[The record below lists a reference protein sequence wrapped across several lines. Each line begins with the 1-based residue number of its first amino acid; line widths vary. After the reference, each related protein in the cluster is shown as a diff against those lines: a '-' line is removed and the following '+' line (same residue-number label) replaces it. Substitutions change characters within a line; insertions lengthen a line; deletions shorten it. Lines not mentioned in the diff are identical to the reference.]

1 MLLNIYSSLKEKKII
16 QYINKFL
23 TSNYSMISILLLTGL
38 SNVFSLEFMALYGYL
53 IIITLAVLFG
63 EDMLSVMPITFCAY
77 ISFSRKN
84 NPAGYDQTSIFLNR
98 NTMIHFIILCVIIG
112 ILMITRFIYE
122 MITKRKNLKKP
133 QLLYGFAFLG
143 LSFLLGGLFT
153 KGYDLHDIFIG
164 FLEIIG
170 FSFVYFYF
178 YFTVNWEN
186 VNKTYC
192 IRLLMGFGIVMSFEV
207 LGVIYHSGF
216 LTNDGTFNRG
226 LLYTGW
232 GTYNNLG
239 GMVVIAL
246 CAPFYY
252 ACTSKKGWIYLI
264 VATLFALFIILTQS
278 RNSILCGFIIYVL
291 CLSIVIKKR
300 TGKER
305 LHIVLTFVSILLLC
319 SIFLLINLDRIKEL
333 FYSLIQ
339 AGSDDSGRFEIYK
352 TGLLQFKESF
362 VFGKGFNECGS
373 FQWGV
378 HDENPIF
385 PARYHNTYVQI
396 LASCGS
402 VGMIAYLYHRY
413 QTLKLYLKDITVEKI
428 FLGVCIAS
436 LILISILDCH
446 LFNIGPA
453 LIYGG
458 VLLCTEKLP
467 KEKEMVNC

>member
-1 MLLNIYSSLKEKKII
+1 MLLNIYSNLKENKII
-16 QYINKFL
+16 KYINDFL
-23 TSNYSMISILLLTGL
+23 NSKYSMITILLLTGL
-38 SNVFSLEFMALYGYL
+38 SNLFSLEFVALYGYL
-53 IIITLAVLFG
+53 IIIILATLFG
-63 EDMLSVMPITFCAY
+63 NDMLSVMPITFCAY

-84 NPAGYDQTSIFLNR
+84 NPAGYEQTSIFLND
-98 NTMIHFIILCVIIG
+98 NTMLHFVVLCVLIG
-112 ILMITRFIYE
+112 IFMITRFIYE
-122 MITKRKNLKKP
+122 MITHRKSLKKP

-143 LSFLLGGLFT
+143 LSFVLGGLFT

-178 YFTVNWEN
+178 FFTVDWSK

-192 IRLLMGFGIVMSFEV
+192 IKLLMGFGIVMSFEV

-216 LTNDGTFNRG
+216 LTSEGNFNRG

-246 CAPFYY
+246 CAPFYF
-252 ACTSKKGWIYLI
+252 ACTKKNGFLYLL
-264 VATLFALFIILTQS
+264 VATLFALFILLSQS
-278 RNSILCGFIIYVL
+278 RNSILCGGIIYL
-291 CLSIVIKKR
+291 ICLGIIIKKR

-305 LHIVLTFVSILLLC
+305 FYIIVTFIT
-319 SIFLLINLDRIKEL
+319 LLILGGIILILNLDRIKEL
-333 FYSLIQ
+333 FNSLIQ

-352 TGLLQFKESF
+352 NGLIQFKDSF
-362 VFGKGFNECGS
+362 IFGKSFNACEA
-373 FQWGV
+373 FQWGQ
-378 HDENPIF
+378 HSENPIF

-402 VGMIAYLYHRY
+402 IGMIAYLYHRY
-413 QTLKLYLKDITVEKI
+413 QTLKLYFKEINTEKI
-428 FLGVCIAS
+428 FLGICIFS
-436 LILISILDCH
+436 LILISVLDCH

-467 KEKEMVNC
+467 KEKVNF